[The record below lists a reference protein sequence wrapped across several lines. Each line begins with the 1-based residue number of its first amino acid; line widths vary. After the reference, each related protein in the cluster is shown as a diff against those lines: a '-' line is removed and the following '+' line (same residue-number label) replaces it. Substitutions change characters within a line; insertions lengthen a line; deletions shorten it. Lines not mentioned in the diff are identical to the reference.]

1 MGRRK
6 RRHNPTIRSIAMIR
20 FHPAIAGPLVF
31 GLALAAASGGL
42 SSQAATPRIVG
53 DIETAYDPQDFD
65 LYLRN
70 RDARVVI
77 KGDPFGMGAEA
88 FAQAVTQLIPN
99 KRRGAVANFTT
110 TPGPSADKNA
120 RLVLLFNV
128 RAGSDICRMETFEPD
143 SSKGGAIRLDAAW
156 CPGPSA
162 HSFATG
168 YLSSA
173 SGIADEGFRALVAE
187 TATEL
192 FPMDNHHLPS
202 EPDNNDE

>member
-1 MGRRK
+1 LVVG
-6 RRHNPTIRSIAMIR
+6 
-20 FHPAIAGPLVF
+20 LVF
-31 GLALAAASGGL
+31 AAAVSGGP

-65 LYLRN
+65 LYLRD

-77 KGDPFGMGAEA
+77 KGDPFGMGTEA
-88 FAQAVTQLIPN
+88 FARAVTQLIPRE
-99 KRRGAVANFTT
+99 RRGAVTNFTA

-128 RAGSDICRMETFEPD
+128 RASGDICRMQTFEPAAPR
-143 SSKGGAIRLDAAW
+143 GGTIRLDAAW

-173 SGIADEGFRALVAE
+173 SGVADEGFRALVAE

-202 EPDNNDE
+202 EPDNE

>member
-1 MGRRK
+1 
-6 RRHNPTIRSIAMIR
+6 MIR
-20 FHPAIAGPLVF
+20 FLPAVAGPLVF
-31 GLALAAASGGL
+31 GLALAATIPDGG
-42 SSQAATPRIVG
+42 SSHAATPRIVG

-65 LYLRN
+65 LYFRN
-70 RDARVVI
+70 RDARVVV

-88 FAQAVTQLIPN
+88 FAKAVTELLPRE
-99 KRRGAVANFTT
+99 RRGAVAHFTT
-110 TPGPSADKNA
+110 TPGPNADKTA

-128 RAGSDICRMETFEPD
+128 RASGDICRMQAFEPAAPR
-143 SSKGGAIRLDAAW
+143 GGAVRLDAAW
-156 CPGPSA
+156 CPGPTA
-162 HSFATG
+162 HSSATG

-202 EPDNNDE
+202 EQNNNE

>member
-1 MGRRK
+1 
-6 RRHNPTIRSIAMIR
+6 MIR
-20 FHPAIAGPLVF
+20 LHPAIAGPIVV
-31 GLALAAASGGL
+31 GLALAAAVPGSG

-53 DIETAYDPQDFD
+53 DIVTAYDPQDFD
-65 LYLRN
+65 LYLRD
-70 RDARVVI
+70 RDGRVVI

-88 FAQAVTQLIPN
+88 FAQAVTKLIPN
-99 KRRGAVANFTT
+99 KRRGGVTHFTT
-110 TPGPSADKNA
+110 TPGPNADKTA

-128 RAGSDICRMETFEPD
+128 RASGDICRMETFEPVT
-143 SSKGGAIRLDAAW
+143 SPSGEIRLDAAW

-173 SGIADEGFRALVAE
+173 SGVADRGFRALVEE

-192 FPMDNHHLPS
+192 FPTENHHLPT
-202 EPDNNDE
+202 EPDNNND